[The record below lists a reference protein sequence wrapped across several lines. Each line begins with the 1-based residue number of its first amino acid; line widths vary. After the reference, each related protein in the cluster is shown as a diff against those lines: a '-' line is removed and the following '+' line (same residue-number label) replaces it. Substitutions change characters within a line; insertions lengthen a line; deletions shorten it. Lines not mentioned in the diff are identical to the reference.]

1 MHESV
6 REAIRDELDSR
17 PSLVTAT
24 EKEAADLALRVGA
37 VFTRD
42 GPNSWMWSSLKTPSV
57 ASEYGEGDCL
67 GLIALLLGDS
77 VETVHVALTD
87 DSAPPWIT
95 ISGQLQ
101 LVLELLFN
109 LPCMEFFICDETF
122 AWIIFDTHH
131 NCLVASW
138 ANELGFS
145 LVGGLKQ
152 V

>member
-6 REAIRDELDSR
+6 RKAIRDELDLR

-24 EKEAADLALRVGA
+24 EKEAAHLALRVGA

-57 ASEYGEGDCL
+57 ASEYGEGD
-67 GLIALLLGDS
+67 GLESLALLLGNS
-77 VETVHVALTD
+77 VETVYVALTD

-101 LVLELLFN
+101 LVLELLSE
-109 LPCMEFFICDETF
+109 LPWMEYFICDEICS
-122 AWIIFDTHH
+122 WIIFDTHH

-138 ANELGFS
+138 ADELGFS
-145 LVGGLKQ
+145 LVGGLE
-152 V
+152 